1 MAGSGG
7 DVCWVLTFG
16 TEAGL
21 QNYRFGFLPQWLS
34 PIPVL
39 MSSAPTK
46 GAPCFSL
53 HVPDHF
59 ILVLVNSS
67 NQIFFPHSVTIS

>member
-1 MAGSGG
+1 MLGADIWHRSRP
-7 DVCWVLTFG
+7 
-16 TEAGL
+16 TEL
-21 QNYRFGFLPQWLS
+21 QVWLS